1 MKNKNIKKRLYKLLE
16 LKPEKL
22 TLNDWVFINQHL
34 TYEIINKWIDKRGRA
49 VLLPNITVEEEPVTE
64 LYEINVGKLIQLF

>member
-1 MKNKNIKKRLYKLLE
+1 MSADDLSLS
-16 LKPEKL
+16 
-22 TLNDWVFINQHL
+22 DWKFIHKHL
-34 TYEIINKWIDKRGRA
+34 TYEIINKWIDKTGRA